1 MKLSHLACYPVKSLR
16 GIALTRA
23 ELTERGLAFDRRW
36 MLVDDDGRFV
46 TQREIPAL
54 ATIGVELSS
63 DSLRLVHDR
72 MAPLVLSLNEP
83 DVAVRQVR
91 VWQSDCLALDEGDHA
106 ANWLAQALA
115 KSLAEPL
122 PKSLPA
128 PQGEAGRSRRL
139 RLVRLP
145 HEQRR
150 WVETEF
156 LPPQEQ
162 GVVHTAFADGYPLLI
177 ASEASLAALNQRL
190 EAKGEAPVPM
200 ERFRPN
206 LVVSGGD
213 PFAER
218 DWASLS
224 GPGYRLGLRKP
235 CKRCKII
242 TLDQRSG
249 EAPSAKEPL
258 KTLVEMDTQPGWK
271 GAFFGQ
277 NAVVEQG
284 VGAILRVGDVL
295 DSLS

>member
-1 MKLSHLACYPVKSLR
+1 MKLSTLACYPVKSLR
-16 GIALTRA
+16 GIALSRA

-63 DSLRLVHDR
+63 DTLRLVHDR
-72 MAPLVLSLNEP
+72 MAPLVLSLDEP
-83 DVAVRQVR
+83 KAAVRRVR
-91 VWQSDCLALDEGDHA
+91 VWQSECQALDEGDGA
-106 ANWLAQALA
+106 ANWLAEALA
-115 KSLAEPL
+115 KSLPEP
-122 PKSLPA
+122 
-128 PQGEAGRSRRL
+128 QREAGRL

-145 HEQRR
+145 REQRR

-156 LPPQEQ
+156 LPPAER

-218 DWASLS
+218 DWASLA

>member
-1 MKLSHLACYPVKSLR
+1 
-16 GIALTRA
+16 
-23 ELTERGLAFDRRW
+23 
-36 MLVDDDGRFV
+36 
-46 TQREIPAL
+46 
-54 ATIGVELSS
+54 
-63 DSLRLVHDR
+63 
-72 MAPLVLSLNEP
+72 
-83 DVAVRQVR
+83 
-91 VWQSDCLALDEGDHA
+91 LDEGDGA
-106 ANWLAQALA
+106 ANWLAEALA
-115 KSLAEPL
+115 KSLPEP
-122 PKSLPA
+122 
-128 PQGEAGRSRRL
+128 QREAGRL

-156 LPPQEQ
+156 LPPAER

-177 ASEASLAALNQRL
+177 TSDASLAALNQRL

-218 DWASLS
+218 DWASLA

-295 DSLS
+295 ESLS

>member
-1 MKLSHLACYPVKSLR
+1 MKLSTLACYPVKSLR
-16 GIALTRA
+16 GIALSRA

-63 DSLRLVHDR
+63 DTLRLVHDR
-72 MAPLVLSLNEP
+72 MAPLVLSLDEP
-83 DVAVRQVR
+83 QAAMRRVR
-91 VWQSDCLALDEGDHA
+91 VWQSECQALDEGDGA
-106 ANWLAQALA
+106 ANWLAEALA
-115 KSLAEPL
+115 KSLPEP
-122 PKSLPA
+122 
-128 PQGEAGRSRRL
+128 QREAGRL

-156 LPPQEQ
+156 LPPAER

-177 ASEASLAALNQRL
+177 ASEASLAALNERL

-218 DWASLS
+218 DWASLA

-249 EAPSAKEPL
+249 AAPSAKEPL

>member
-1 MKLSHLACYPVKSLR
+1 MKLSTLACYPVKSLR
-16 GIALTRA
+16 GIALSRA

-63 DSLRLVHDR
+63 DTLRLVHER
-72 MAPLVLSLNEP
+72 MAPLVLSLDELEA
-83 DVAVRQVR
+83 AVRRVR
-91 VWQSDCLALDEGDHA
+91 VWQSECQALDEGDGA
-106 ANWLAQALA
+106 ANWLAEALA
-115 KSLAEPL
+115 KSLPEP
-122 PKSLPA
+122 
-128 PQGEAGRSRRL
+128 QREAGRL

-156 LPPQEQ
+156 LPPAER

-218 DWASLS
+218 DWASLA

-295 DSLS
+295 ESLS

>member
-1 MKLSHLACYPVKSLR
+1 MKLSTLACYPVKSLR
-16 GIALTRA
+16 GIALSRA

-63 DSLRLVHDR
+63 DTLRLVHDR
-72 MAPLVLSLNEP
+72 MAPLVLSLDEP
-83 DVAVRQVR
+83 QAAMRQVR
-91 VWQSDCLALDEGDHA
+91 VWQSECQALDEGDGA
-106 ANWLAQALA
+106 ANWLAEALA
-115 KSLAEPL
+115 KSLPKPL

-128 PQGEAGRSRRL
+128 PRGEAGRFRRL

-156 LPPQEQ
+156 LPPAER

-218 DWASLS
+218 DWASLA

-295 DSLS
+295 ESLS

>member
-1 MKLSHLACYPVKSLR
+1 MKLSTLACYPVKSLR
-16 GIALTRA
+16 GIALSRA

-145 HEQRR
+145 HEQR
-150 WVETEF
+150 
-156 LPPQEQ
+156 
-162 GVVHTAFADGYPLLI
+162 H
-177 ASEASLAALNQRL
+177 
-190 EAKGEAPVPM
+190 K
-200 ERFRPN
+200 
-206 LVVSGGD
+206 
-213 PFAER
+213 
-218 DWASLS
+218 
-224 GPGYRLGLRKP
+224 
-235 CKRCKII
+235 
-242 TLDQRSG
+242 
-249 EAPSAKEPL
+249 KE
-258 KTLVEMDTQPGWK
+258 K
-271 GAFFGQ
+271 
-277 NAVVEQG
+277 
-284 VGAILRVGDVL
+284 
-295 DSLS
+295 

>member
-1 MKLSHLACYPVKSLR
+1 MKLSTLACYPVKSLR
-16 GIALTRA
+16 GIALSRA

-63 DSLRLVHDR
+63 DTLRLVHDR
-72 MAPLVLSLNEP
+72 MAPLVLSLDELEA
-83 DVAVRQVR
+83 AVRRVR
-91 VWQSDCLALDEGDHA
+91 VWQSECQALDEGDGA
-106 ANWLAQALA
+106 ANWLAEALA
-115 KSLAEPL
+115 KSLPEP
-122 PKSLPA
+122 
-128 PQGEAGRSRRL
+128 QREAGRL

-156 LPPQEQ
+156 LPPAER

-218 DWASLS
+218 DWASLV

-295 DSLS
+295 ESLS